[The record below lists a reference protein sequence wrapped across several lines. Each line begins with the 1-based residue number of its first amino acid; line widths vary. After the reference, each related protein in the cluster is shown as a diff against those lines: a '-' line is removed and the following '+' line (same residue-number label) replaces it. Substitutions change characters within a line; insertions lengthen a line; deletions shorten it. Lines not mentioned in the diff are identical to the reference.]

1 MGTLKFNIPSVNISA
16 QVGDKVYS
24 VDLPVNVNVPPDQFP
39 NTSGGYLDQQ
49 ETAETVGGFYT
60 NQNEQQT
67 LSLIGTIKEINIG
80 VVNSVDGVIGTEI
93 TCNYQGSQL
102 ALDLPDYGHTFMFFV
117 KDSTI
122 NSSAMPGYYASAML
136 ECNSKSKA
144 EIFAIS
150 CNTEESSK

>member
-24 VDLPVNVNVPPDQFP
+24 VDLPVDASVPPNQYP
-39 NTSGGYLDQQ
+39 NNSGGFLDDQ

-80 VVNSVDGVIGTEI
+80 VVNSVDGAIGTEI

-102 ALDLPDYGHTFMFFV
+102 ALDLPDYVHTFMFFV
-117 KDSTI
+117 KDNTI

-136 ECNSKSKA
+136 ECNSKGKA